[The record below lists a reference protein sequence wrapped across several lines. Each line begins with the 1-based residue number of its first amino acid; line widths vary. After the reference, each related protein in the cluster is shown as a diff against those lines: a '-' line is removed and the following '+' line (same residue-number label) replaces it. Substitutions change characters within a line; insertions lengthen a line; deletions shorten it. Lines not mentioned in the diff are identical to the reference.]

1 MLNTKNKKLC
11 ISTANTHQS
20 KISKYHPHC
29 INHETH
35 EENSPEKL
43 SEQNPDKTDE
53 FVYKM

>member
-1 MLNTKNKKLC
+1 MLNTKSQKLY
-11 ISTANTHQS
+11 ISTADTHQS

-35 EENSPEKL
+35 GENSPEKL